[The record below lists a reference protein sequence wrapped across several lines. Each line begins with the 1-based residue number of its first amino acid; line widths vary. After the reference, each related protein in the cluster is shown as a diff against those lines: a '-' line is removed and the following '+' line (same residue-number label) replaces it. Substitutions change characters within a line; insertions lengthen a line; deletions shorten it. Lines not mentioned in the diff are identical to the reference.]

1 MIERVAAGDFYILY
15 RDNVPRRI
23 GDRCIVKDRPALL
36 RWLPKYADSRAD
48 SWKNIGCASAS
59 SFTRAGGTPGSRIA
73 HRHSPGTLGT
83 CFSGA
88 PDTIRTCDPCL
99 RGLAP
104 YPLSPFRDIAEA
116 GSIG

>member
-48 SWKNIGCASAS
+48 S
-59 SFTRAGGTPGSRIA
+59 
-73 HRHSPGTLGT
+73 
-83 CFSGA
+83 
-88 PDTIRTCDPCL
+88 
-99 RGLAP
+99 
-104 YPLSPFRDIAEA
+104 
-116 GSIG
+116 